1 MPRSVYCCSE
11 SAVGVGHDAD
21 GPTVDRQ
28 HRWFTSDSAIMEDQ
42 TGRTG
47 EGGFTAVWMRNVG
60 GQNEVSDIAVPLG
73 QPARQSLDSLK
84 GVRRPRDSLS
94 WELAP

>member
-1 MPRSVYCCSE
+1 
-11 SAVGVGHDAD
+11 
-21 GPTVDRQ
+21 
-28 HRWFTSDSAIMEDQ
+28 MEDR

-73 QPARQSLDSLK
+73 QPARQSLGSLK
-84 GVRRPRDSLS
+84 SVRRPRYWLS
-94 WELAP
+94 WKLAP

>member
-1 MPRSVYCCSE
+1 
-11 SAVGVGHDAD
+11 
-21 GPTVDRQ
+21 
-28 HRWFTSDSAIMEDQ
+28 MEDR

-73 QPARQSLDSLK
+73 QPARQSLGSLK
-84 GVRRPRDSLS
+84 SVRRPRDWLS
-94 WELAP
+94 WKLAP